1 MSTLAIQSDLLTRA
15 QAAEYLGV
23 KEQTLA
29 VWSTTGRYNLPV
41 VKVGR
46 LVRYRLRDLE
56 AFLAS
61 RTVGG
66 PTRPINVERKKPSR
80 KTN

>member
-1 MSTLAIQSDLLTRA
+1 MAVITIPNSGLLTRA
-15 QAAEYLGV
+15 QAAEFLGV

-29 VWSTTGRYNLPV
+29 VWMTNKRYALPA

-56 AFLAS
+56 AFLER
-61 RTVGG
+61 RTVCA
-66 PTRPINVERKKPSR
+66 TEAE
-80 KTN
+80 

>member
-29 VWSTTGRYNLPV
+29 VWSTTGRYNLLV

-46 LVRYRLRDLE
+46 LVKYRLRDLE
-56 AFLAS
+56 AFLVS
-61 RTVGG
+61 RTVGA
-66 PTRPINVERKKPSR
+66 IENQ
-80 KTN
+80 